1 MSQPPTKRERR
12 VMYSDFRFPDP
23 VSPEKTAARARLRE
37 VREGAYTTV
46 SQEPAPGETAV
57 ED

>member
-1 MSQPPTKRERR
+1 MSQPPTKLERR
-12 VMYSDFRFPDP
+12 VMYSGVRFPEP
-23 VSPEKTAARARLRE
+23 VAPEKAAARARLRE